1 MAKVRGTLGLGKL
14 VGIFLRK
21 KNSELSLEVTPL
33 IDIVFLLLIFFVL
46 NSQFEKLTTM
56 ELSLPKVNSNH
67 LNELTDEN
75 LIIEINSAEELILNG
90 KRLNEF
96 SYTFLN
102 DFIINNYPNSKKAVI
117 SADSDTKYQY
127 LVTVMDVLNNNN
139 FNSVEISAIELK

>member
-1 MAKVRGTLGLGKL
+1 MK
-14 VGIFLRK
+14 FLRK

-56 ELSLPKVNSNH
+56 ELSLPKVNSNQ
-67 LNELTDEN
+67 LNELADEN

-90 KRLNEF
+90 ERLNEF

-117 SADSDTKYQY
+117 SADSDTKYQC

-139 FNSVEISAIELK
+139 LNSVEISAIELK

>member
-1 MAKVRGTLGLGKL
+1 MK
-14 VGIFLRK
+14 FLRK

-56 ELSLPKVNSNH
+56 ELSLPKVNSNQ
-67 LNELTDEN
+67 LNELADEN

-90 KRLNEF
+90 ERLNEF
-96 SYTFLN
+96 SYTSLN
-102 DFIINNYPNSKKAVI
+102 NFIIDNYPDSKKAVI
-117 SADSDTKYQY
+117 SADSDTRYQY
-127 LVTVMDVLNNNN
+127 LITVMDVLNNNN